1 MRWAAA
7 TAAAL
12 LAALAVGGGPGTSLH
27 AGAPAAGILAPGADL
42 EEVIRA
48 NNRGAALME
57 QFKHR
62 EAMQVYATVTAKA
75 PGWAPGFVNRGL
87 AAFYARVMGPA
98 EEAFREAARLD
109 PDLVAAHYGLAVL
122 LKNDGKSAGALAAL
136 ERARALDPEDADI
149 LYNMGV
155 LHARERRF
163 EPAIG
168 ALERARQIDPNAM
181 SIRYQLARALL
192 QAGRREAGEKEMA
205 AYQKLAA
212 DSRFAVPTGNQYG
225 EAGRHA
231 LVLTDYSRLGGPPA
245 AAPPIAV
252 RFSDATAASGI
263 AFVHAGP
270 GGEASPSGGRSGG
283 RSAPES
289 DGARRARFGSGVAIA
304 DLDGDGRFDLVF
316 ANADAA
322 GKARP
327 ALYRNKGG
335 FAFEDIT
342 ARSGVSWTGIGT
354 SAAAADYD
362 DDGDADLWLG
372 GDGGGALYRNRG
384 DGTFKEGSAEAGIAA
399 AGFLLGVSWVDMDH
413 DGDADLFANRMPGP
427 GAAGTAPLLFLNL
440 GNGAF
445 REDSGRVRFAAP
457 GGTVASV
464 FADLDGDRDIDAF
477 VTGAGT
483 EDVVL
488 DNRREEGLRPRGA
501 AAGIPARRAGWGRG
515 AAAGDLDGD
524 GLPDLVVGAAP
535 PETLR
540 VLINGRTGRFT
551 PREVPGLAGASIYGI
566 VPFDADNDGD
576 LDLFTA
582 GDALRLHLNDGAGRF
597 RDVTADAGLR
607 SIPAKDCRGAAAAD
621 LDGDGD
627 LDLVVSRNGAAPIL
641 LRNEGGHRNRWLEVR
656 PRGLH
661 SNPDGIG
668 TKVDVQAGAF
678 WQRQEVSGG
687 GGYLSQSP
695 PILHFGLGDRGMA
708 DFVRLLW
715 PGGVLQSELDVPA
728 GQRLEP
734 NELDRKGSSCP
745 VLFAWNG
752 GKYVFITDFLGVGG
766 LGMWMAP
773 GVYGAPDPDEYVKIE
788 PRQLAP
794 QDGAYLL
801 QVVENLEESTY
812 LDEADLVV
820 LDHPADL
827 EVYPDERFGGK
838 GPPAPRLFAI
848 ERDGRRFPR
857 RATDH
862 NGRDV
867 LDTLLKIDRTYPDDF
882 RLLRFQGYAEMH
894 HVTLEFPEAVRTMA
908 RPVLFLY
915 GWVDFEYAS
924 SNYAAHQAGIALTP
938 PILEME
944 DEEGQFVPLL
954 DPMGF
959 PGGMPRMMTVDLAP
973 LAPLRTA
980 RIRLRTNMR
989 VYWDQAFV
997 AEPLEEAGLADRV
1010 RRATVEPSGAH
1021 LHRRGYPREH
1031 SPDGRLPKI
1040 YDYGII
1046 DNTQPFKVMT
1056 GDYTRFGRVTDL
1068 VKRTDDMFV
1077 IFGRGEE
1084 LTLEFPVKG
1093 LPEVRKGWTRSFLLY
1108 TSGYTK
1114 DMDPYTAHGDT
1125 VEPLPFRAMTR
1136 YPYGPEETYPDGP
1149 EHREY
1154 RRTWNTRRVEPR

>member
-1 MRWAAA
+1 
-7 TAAAL
+7 
-12 LAALAVGGGPGTSLH
+12 
-27 AGAPAAGILAPGADL
+27 
-42 EEVIRA
+42 
-48 NNRGAALME
+48 
-57 QFKHR
+57 
-62 EAMQVYATVTAKA
+62 
-75 PGWAPGFVNRGL
+75 
-87 AAFYARVMGPA
+87 
-98 EEAFREAARLD
+98 
-109 PDLVAAHYGLAVL
+109 
-122 LKNDGKSAGALAAL
+122 
-136 ERARALDPEDADI
+136 
-149 LYNMGV
+149 
-155 LHARERRF
+155 
-163 EPAIG
+163 
-168 ALERARQIDPNAM
+168 
-181 SIRYQLARALL
+181 
-192 QAGRREAGEKEMA
+192 
-205 AYQKLAA
+205 
-212 DSRFAVPTGNQYG
+212 
-225 EAGRHA
+225 
-231 LVLTDYSRLGGPPA
+231 
-245 AAPPIAV
+245 
-252 RFSDATAASGI
+252 
-263 AFVHAGP
+263 
-270 GGEASPSGGRSGG
+270 
-283 RSAPES
+283 
-289 DGARRARFGSGVAIA
+289 
-304 DLDGDGRFDLVF
+304 
-316 ANADAA
+316 
-322 GKARP
+322 
-327 ALYRNKGG
+327 
-335 FAFEDIT
+335 
-342 ARSGVSWTGIGT
+342 
-354 SAAAADYD
+354 
-362 DDGDADLWLG
+362 
-372 GDGGGALYRNRG
+372 
-384 DGTFKEGSAEAGIAA
+384 
-399 AGFLLGVSWVDMDH
+399 
-413 DGDADLFANRMPGP
+413 
-427 GAAGTAPLLFLNL
+427 
-440 GNGAF
+440 
-445 REDSGRVRFAAP
+445 
-457 GGTVASV
+457 
-464 FADLDGDRDIDAF
+464 
-477 VTGAGT
+477 
-483 EDVVL
+483 
-488 DNRREEGLRPRGA
+488 
-501 AAGIPARRAGWGRG
+501 
-515 AAAGDLDGD
+515 
-524 GLPDLVVGAAP
+524 
-535 PETLR
+535 
-540 VLINGRTGRFT
+540 
-551 PREVPGLAGASIYGI
+551 
-566 VPFDADNDGD
+566 
-576 LDLFTA
+576 
-582 GDALRLHLNDGAGRF
+582 
-597 RDVTADAGLR
+597 
-607 SIPAKDCRGAAAAD
+607 
-621 LDGDGD
+621 
-627 LDLVVSRNGAAPIL
+627 
-641 LRNEGGHRNRWLEVR
+641 
-656 PRGLH
+656 
-661 SNPDGIG
+661 
-668 TKVDVQAGAF
+668 
-678 WQRQEVSGG
+678 
-687 GGYLSQSP
+687 
-695 PILHFGLGDRGMA
+695 LGDRGMA